1 MSKKDEK
8 TKDKKGKVK
17 EKNLDYKDAWMR
29 ATADYQNLQKE
40 MEAKRKEW
48 VDYANQGLLEDLIPV
63 IENFYQGL
71 KYIPEEYRNKDWMI
85 GFQQI
90 QKQLEGFMESK
101 GITRIKTVG
110 EKFDPDLHEAVDH
123 KESAEESDTI
133 LEEVM
138 GGYKLN
144 GKVVQVAKVIVA
156 E

>member
-1 MSKKDEK
+1 MTK
-8 TKDKKGKVK
+8 KDKKTKKEKVT

-40 MEAKRKEW
+40 MDSKRSEW
-48 VDYANQGLLEDLIPV
+48 VNYANEGLLEDLIPV

-71 KYIPEEYRNKDWMI
+71 KYIPKEHQNADWMI

-90 QKQLEGFMESK
+90 QKQIESFMESK
-101 GITRIKTVG
+101 GIKRIKTVG
-110 EKFDPDLHEAVDH
+110 EKFDPELHEAVNR
-123 KESAEESDTI
+123 KESEEESDAI

-138 GGYKLN
+138 GGYQLN
-144 GKVVQVAKVIVA
+144 GKVLQVAKVVVA